1 MQVKKIDAARVR
13 KAESIILTGG
23 QKVVTAEQRLKSD
36 LTASTM
42 GEEEEERENVPM
54 QKIYGDGLGR
64 KVMQRVQQ
72 DIRKRSPSTERTQRK
87 QKEKEVMV
95 QEEKVYMSRIGRGKY
110 KECGK
115 RRSVPSD
122 IISSRREKN
131 FISNAGGEQISP
143 RNFAEKL
150 KAENRKRSV
159 SKESGAA
166 TFQGKASPYT
176 ASGIVMSREK
186 TVSGVVKTG
195 EKAASEAAKIG
206 GSAAAGAAT
215 AGVSVAVEK
224 AGELIVKR
232 AKRTKESMVASM
244 EEREQHKKKG
254 TGGIEENRDGG
265 RGANTEII
273 TGMAIIIPVLIPLVT
288 IFLLFAIVFGAIVQ
302 TPEDDTNEGLKI
314 VAVALQEV
322 EDSDNNIG
330 GGKYKQWYGMN
341 DNWCAMFVSWC
352 ADQCGYIEEGIMPRT
367 ASVAAMKKWYMDKNL
382 YHTQESGYEPKPGDI
397 IIFGNGKSHTG
408 IVIAYDEDAKELTT
422 IEGNTGTSH
431 TDPYHKGSRVKRKSY
446 PLNYAYI
453 AGYGTPEYPAEEDT
467 EDTELLEAELNEE

>member
-1 MQVKKIDAARVR
+1 MEVKKLNSAGIR
-13 KAESIILTGG
+13 KTESIILTGG
-23 QKVVTAEQRLKSD
+23 QKVVTAEQKLKSD
-36 LTASTM
+36 LTATTM
-42 GEEEEERENVPM
+42 GAEEEEEQENVPVR
-54 QKIYGDGLGR
+54 KTYGNGLGR
-64 KVMQRVQQ
+64 EVMNHFRQ
-72 DIRKRSPSTERTQRK
+72 DVRKRMPSAEKEQRK
-87 QKEKEVMV
+87 QKEREKAVL
-95 QEEKVYMSRIGRGKY
+95 EERVYLSRIGKGKFKGRGRY
-110 KECGK
+110 Y
-115 RRSVPSD
+115 SVPQD
-122 IISSRREKN
+122 NRGRRNTDTSVKN
-131 FISNAGGEQISP
+131 VGGVQTPSAG
-143 RNFAEKL
+143 FAEKI
-150 KAENRKRSV
+150 KTGNTRQPI

-166 TFQGKASPYT
+166 TFQGKASIGKAVET
-176 ASGIVMSREK
+176 AQTGEK
-186 TVSGVVKTG
+186 MAGRAVKTG
-195 EKAASEAAKIG
+195 
-206 GSAAAGAAT
+206 GSAVAGAAT

-224 AGELIVKR
+224 TGEVAVKR
-232 AKRTKESMVASM
+232 AKRLKESMIASM
-244 EEREQHKKKG
+244 EAQGQQKKKPVEESEESKKDG
-254 TGGIEENRDGG
+254 KGINTGLL
-265 RGANTEII
+265 ASSFII
-273 TGMAIIIPVLIPLVT
+273 LPVVIPVMTVLV
-288 IFLLFAIVFGAIVQ
+288 LLAAVFGAITQ

-314 VAVALQEV
+314 VAVAMQEV